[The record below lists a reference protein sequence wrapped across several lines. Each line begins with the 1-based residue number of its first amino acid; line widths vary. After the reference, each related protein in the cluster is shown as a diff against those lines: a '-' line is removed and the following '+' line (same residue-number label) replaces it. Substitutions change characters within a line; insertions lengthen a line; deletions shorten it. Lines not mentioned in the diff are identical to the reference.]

1 MFPISLYSSL
11 DMLKTRTSLSEL
23 KLCHKCLN
31 EKTPLRIKR
40 TLSNGFQFKNA
51 VFFKMVKHNFSRK

>member
-51 VFFKMVKHNFSRK
+51 VVFKW

>member
-40 TLSNGFQFKNA
+40 TLRMGFNLKMLFFLNGKT
-51 VFFKMVKHNFSRK
+51 